1 MVNRN
6 LVAKKNWKTMRNIL
20 IATLTVIIGLI
31 DLKREAC
38 AIIYLGFFL
47 LVITITNIKKIII
60 FIKFE
65 CKLNIRWEYAC
76 IRTN

>member
-47 LVITITNIKKIII
+47 LVITITNIKK
-60 FIKFE
+60 K
-65 CKLNIRWEYAC
+65 KNLLNSNA
-76 IRTN
+76 N

>member
-38 AIIYLGFFL
+38 AIIYLASFFWL
-47 LVITITNIKKIII
+47 LPLPILKKKKI
-60 FIKFE
+60 IKFE
-65 CKLNIRWEYAC
+65 CKLNIR
-76 IRTN
+76 